1 MAILFI
7 NFLYNKIMNFEKLLQ
22 MNSKSLIQDPIFPD
36 SINSI
41 AADFENFTSQATT
54 ILSLK
59 FNNGVIMV
67 GDRRATQGN
76 YIADDNIVKVF
87 DVDESSMIG
96 VAGTTAIAFELIK
109 RFKVEV
115 LHYEK
120 VKNKKLSF
128 EGKVSHL
135 SSLIKSNINLINA
148 GLIAVPIFAG
158 KSNKEFKISSFD
170 ALGGAYYEDNY
181 SSIGSGSRLANVY
194 LQDNFNIFN
203 LKDAI
208 TCGIKALQIAAS
220 NDSATVGPSIENN
233 IFPTIYVCTSEDLM
247 ELSNEE
253 IKSYMKDLK

>member
-22 MNSKSLIQDPIFPD
+22 VNSKSLIQEPIFPD
-36 SINSI
+36 SINSKV
-41 AADFENFTSQATT
+41 ADFENFTSQATT

-158 KSNKEFKISSFD
+158 KSNKDFKISSFD

-203 LKDAI
+203 LKDAVN
-208 TCGIKALQIAAS
+208 CGIKALQIAAS

-233 IFPTIYVCTSEDLM
+233 IFPTIYVCTSEELV
-247 ELSNEE
+247 ELSKEE